1 MKFFNA
7 FIFLLLFFVQA
18 NAQHNHFIYIEA
30 ENKQPFYIRMNEKIF
45 SASSSGYVILP
56 KLQAG
61 TYKLAI
67 GFPKKEWPIQM
78 IDVAVNKDAGYIL
91 KNFESKGWGLFNM
104 ETMDLMML
112 SGGAANATVKEN
124 IPANKPDAFSDLLAE
139 TVNAPAIRQQVISSD
154 TIAASKVDTIKEQQQ
169 EEVKKKEANPE
180 SAKPPRNRIFS
191 NLDQSGRSMIF
202 IVGND
207 NTMDTVRIFI
217 PYDSVVKTA
226 EAIATPEKKEE
237 IKENNDLP
245 VITITDSG
253 RKTDSVVVKA
263 IPGTTG
269 VSQPANTAII
279 NTIVKEVKPEDKN
292 SYTVSTANP
301 DCKSYATDEDFL
313 KLRKKMASAG
323 NDDDMIAAAKKGFRS
338 KCYSTLQVKNLSL
351 LFLADEGKYNFY
363 DAAYHHVSDADNFK
377 SLETQLS
384 ETYYINRFKAMLR

>member
-7 FIFLLLFFVQA
+7 FIFSLLFFVQA

-30 ENKQPFYIRMNEKIF
+30 ENKQPFYIRINEKIF

-67 GFPKKEWPIQM
+67 GFPKNEWPVQM

-91 KNFESKGWGLFNM
+91 KNFESRGWGLFNM
-104 ETMDLMML
+104 ETMDLVML
-112 SGGAANATVKEN
+112 SGGSAANIPAKEN

-139 TVNAPAIRQQVISSD
+139 TVNAPAIRQQAVVNEPVTTNRD
-154 TIAASKVDTIKEQQQ
+154 TTKTTQPEESAIKE
-169 EEVKKKEANPE
+169 VIPVT
-180 SAKPPRNRIFS
+180 AKPVNRIFS
-191 NLDQSGRSMIF
+191 SLDQSGRSMIF

-217 PYDSVVKTA
+217 PYDSVIKTA
-226 EAIATPEKKEE
+226 ETIAA
-237 IKENNDLP
+237 P
-245 VITITDSG
+245 VIKDALNVSRDSAVTTIVDST
-253 RKTDSVVVKA
+253 RKEDPVIVQES
-263 IPGTTG
+263 P
-269 VSQPANTAII
+269 
-279 NTIVKEVKPEDKN
+279 VKEVVSNPTDTNNIKAAVTELKPENKN

-363 DAAYHHVSDADNFK
+363 DAAYHHVSDAENFK